1 MGARLGSSHPAPL
14 CWREKRFASENRI
27 GGALPCLSLE
37 RDKTEAAMHRIWLLA
52 AALLGLVTAAGAAED
67 HRSQPGS
74 PAPVPESGSS
84 SSELSRSGGVITP
97 PAEVDPRMKQ
107 TPPPSGDKMPVVPPP
122 GTPGGNPS
130 VKPK

>member
-1 MGARLGSSHPAPL
+1 
-14 CWREKRFASENRI
+14 
-27 GGALPCLSLE
+27 
-37 RDKTEAAMHRIWLLA
+37 MHRIWLLA
-52 AALLGLVTAAGAAED
+52 TALLGLVTAAGAAED
-67 HRSQPGS
+67 QRSQPGS
-74 PAPVPESGSS
+74 PSAVPESGSS

-107 TPPPSGDKMPVVPPP
+107 TPPPSGDNMPVVPPP

>member
-1 MGARLGSSHPAPL
+1 MR
-14 CWREKRFASENRI
+14 
-27 GGALPCLSLE
+27 
-37 RDKTEAAMHRIWLLA
+37 RIWLVA
-52 AALLGLVTAAGAAED
+52 TAFLGMVTAAGAAED
-67 HRSQPGS
+67 QRSQPGS
-74 PAPVPESGSS
+74 PSAVPESRSS

-107 TPPPSGDKMPVVPPP
+107 TPPPSGDNMPVVPPP